1 LGRVDATTNLVVGCI
16 SGREGRGDFDD
27 NDYVKDEEDKPLQ
40 GQGKQSGGEVDFKHD
55 DENEGRD
62 ED

>member
-1 LGRVDATTNLVVGCI
+1 MVGCI